1 MRSAKLEISVGA
13 FVFAGFCA
21 LAFLALQVSGLNL
34 SANNQKTYTIFARFS
49 NASGLS
55 ERAKV
60 SVAGVVVGRV
70 AQVGLD
76 PVDNRAKVTMVINSD
91 VNFLTQDSIASIQ
104 TAGILGEKYI
114 AISNGGA
121 PDLLVD
127 GGEITDTQSALVLEE
142 LIGKLLTS
150 LASKKD

>member
-1 MRSAKLEISVGA
+1 MHSAKLEIAVGA

-21 LAFLALQVSGLNL
+21 LTFLALQVSGLNI
-34 SANNQKTYTIFARFS
+34 SAQQQKNYTLYARFS

-70 AQVGLD
+70 SRVALD
-76 PVDNRAKVTMVINSD
+76 PIDNRAKVEMSINND
-91 VNFLTQDSIASIQ
+91 INFLTEDSIASIQ
-104 TAGILGEKYI
+104 TAGILGEKYVAI
-114 AISNGGA
+114 ANGGA
-121 PDLLVD
+121 PTLLAD
-127 GGEITDTQSALVLEE
+127 GGEITDTQSSLVLEE

>member
-1 MRSAKLEISVGA
+1 MRSAKLEITVGA
-13 FVFAGFCA
+13 FVLAGFCA
-21 LAFLALQVSGLNL
+21 LAFLALQVSGLNV
-34 SANNQKTYTIFARFS
+34 AAHNQKSYKISAHFS

-70 AQVGLD
+70 SRVSLD
-76 PVDNRAKVTMVINSD
+76 PVDNRAKVEMSINND

-104 TAGILGEKYI
+104 TAGILGEKYVAI
-114 AISNGGA
+114 ANGGA
-121 PDLLVD
+121 PELLAD
-127 GGEITDTQSALVLEE
+127 GGEIVDTQSALVLEE